1 MLSEPARPE
10 HLSNPPARAGD
21 DSGLMTVPHD
31 EPHVKRD
38 AEAAEE
44 ATLPLDGGNIYVRQ
58 DGPRDAPALL
68 LIHGSGSST
77 RTWDPMVPLL
87 TTSHRVIRIDLL
99 GHGRSDKPADGDY
112 AIPAQGRRVAA
123 ALDRLGVGHVIV
135 VGHSSGGY
143 TATALAE
150 QRPDV
155 VTALALINTGP
166 GMDALI
172 AQEGAI
178 DPAQWPHLTDA
189 QLRQAASQ
197 GFSRPGYQ
205 PPQQLLDD
213 LRSMTYHTFTTT
225 MQASGAYI
233 QQQALPDRLAP
244 LGKPL
249 LVIYGE
255 DDRRWRPSSAADY
268 HAVPGAHVEMLPGLG
283 HSPNLED
290 PPRTAAPLLAF
301 TATCAAQADRT
312 TR

>member
-1 MLSEPARPE
+1 
-10 HLSNPPARAGD
+10 
-21 DSGLMTVPHD
+21 MTVSHD
-31 EPHVKRD
+31 ELHVKAD
-38 AEAAEE
+38 QASEE

-77 RTWDPMVPLL
+77 RAWDPMVPLL
-87 TTSHRVIRIDLL
+87 TTAHRVIRADLL
-99 GHGRSDKPADGDY
+99 GHGRSDKPVDGDY
-112 AIPAQGRRVAA
+112 AIPAQGRRIAA
-123 ALDRLGVGHVIV
+123 ALDRLGVRHAIV

-150 QRPDV
+150 QRPDL

-166 GMDALI
+166 STDALI
-172 AQEGAI
+172 AREDAI
-178 DPAQWPHLTDA
+178 GREQWLHLTDA
-189 QLRQAASQ
+189 QLRQVASRA
-197 GFSRPGYQ
+197 FSRPGYQ
-205 PPQQLLDD
+205 PPQELLDD
-213 LRSMTYHTFTTT
+213 LRIMTYHSFTTT

-233 QQQALPDRLAP
+233 QLQALPNRLAP

-268 HAVPGAHVEMLPGLG
+268 QIVPGAQVEMLPGLG

-301 TATCAAQADRT
+301 TVTCATQAGQG

>member
-1 MLSEPARPE
+1 
-10 HLSNPPARAGD
+10 
-21 DSGLMTVPHD
+21 MTVPRD
-31 EPHVKRD
+31 EPHMKSD
-38 AEAAEE
+38 EEATEE
-44 ATLPLDGGNIYVRQ
+44 ATLPLGGANIYVRQ
-58 DGPRDAPALL
+58 DGLRGAPALL

-99 GHGRSDKPADGDY
+99 GHGQSDKPADGDY
-112 AIPAQGRRVAA
+112 AIPAQARRAAA
-123 ALDRLGVGHVIV
+123 ALDRLGAGHVIV

-155 VTALALINTGP
+155 VTAIALINTGP
-166 GMDALI
+166 CMDALI
-172 AQEGAI
+172 AQEDAI

-189 QLRQAASQ
+189 QLRQAASS

-213 LRSMTYHTFTTT
+213 LRSMTYHTFTMT

-233 QQQALPDRLAP
+233 QQQALPDRLAL

-249 LVIYGE
+249 LVIYGQ

-268 HAVPGAHVEMLPGLG
+268 HCVPGAHIEMLPGLG
-283 HSPNLED
+283 HSPNMED
-290 PPRTAAPLLAF
+290 PPRTAASLLAF
-301 TATCAAQADRT
+301 TAICAAQADRT

>member
-1 MLSEPARPE
+1 
-10 HLSNPPARAGD
+10 
-21 DSGLMTVPHD
+21 MTVPHAKSD
-31 EPHVKRD
+31 F
-38 AEAAEE
+38 EATEE

-87 TTSHRVIRIDLL
+87 TASHRVIRIDLL

-112 AIPAQGRRVAA
+112 EIPRQGRRAAA
-123 ALDRLGVGHVIV
+123 ALDRLGAQHAIV

-150 QRPDV
+150 HRPDV

-166 GMDALI
+166 RMEALI
-172 AQEGAI
+172 STPEGAI
-178 DPAQWPHLTDA
+178 EPSQWPPTDE
-189 QLRQAASQ
+189 QLRQAASH
-197 GFSRPGYQ
+197 GFSRQGYQ

-213 LRSMTYHTFTTT
+213 VRCMTYHTFTAT
-225 MQASGAYI
+225 MRASGAYI
-233 QQQALPDRLAP
+233 RQQPLPDRLAP

-255 DDRRWRPSSAADY
+255 DDRRWRSSSAADY
-268 HAVPGAHVEMLPGLG
+268 HAVPGAQVEMLPGLG
-283 HSPNLED
+283 HSPLLED
-290 PPRTAAPLLAF
+290 PPQTAALLLAF
-301 TATCAAQADRT
+301 TAQAEGSAR
-312 TR
+312 